1 MKKRFLPFS
10 LLLVIMILGQSVMAD
25 GGHYVPRAKEATN
38 AEAFL
43 SSMRVNQ
50 HTGLIDPAMMIA
62 ASKQNTRENLSESL
76 YWISM
81 GPDNLGGRT
90 TSILYNN
97 QNLHDVYIGSM
108 GGGVFHTGNGI
119 SWHQVGKDLMVSCMA
134 QDENGTIYV
143 GTGEGSNAY
152 TYNGMGDLG
161 YENGF
166 VGSGIFTIN
175 NYVMSEN
182 PLPGTAPTVENNV
195 VAWSF
200 INDIAVVGNYLV
212 AATSDGLRYSTIG
225 SDTWS
230 FAACGSDYLTGN
242 AVKVKVASDQT
253 VIASVGGKL
262 YVGSLNNMVC
272 CSGESAEEVN
282 DNNVIVK
289 IVPAA
294 EDGFLDVAVAPSD
307 PNVIYASVINA
318 NGEHVKIYVSYDKGT
333 TWNIALPAV
342 NSSYGHNV
350 YGGRGLFNHCL
361 VVDPNNAYRLY
372 VLSQDIWRLD
382 SPADHNGYY
391 LAVKMTPTY
400 VCHGMN
406 DMQFNPRQA
415 GYGYVATDGGV
426 FTLEPDG
433 EYISLT
439 NCNRGYVSTRCLNV
453 APSSDATRVVAGVLD
468 HGPIYIQGLD
478 NTNNIGTCELLLPEA
493 VSVYSGGYSEAY
505 TSGSSA
511 VSAICPNTFIL
522 TTLDGGLMRTEK
534 AGADYDE
541 TNFTT
546 NLSFTFTGYRMPI
559 ALWESFEDENSVES
573 VWFKCTQNQNAGDV
587 IQCFSHNG
595 DYPFNYT
602 LPHAMHYDSV
612 HPNLSDSLLV
622 PDPISA
628 KLFVPNNESSQY
640 NIYVTFDALQFG
652 KATDWYKVASIANYP
667 TCMTMSADGDVL
679 FIGSQ
684 EGTLY
689 RLSNLKAVVDG
700 NTACVDSTEYAA
712 ELTEIALGDQCI
724 TSVAVFNGDNNK
736 VVVTLGNYGNDNFIM
751 YSNDATAATPTFVN
765 KQGNLPKMPVYSSIY
780 TIYRYENE
788 AGLSVGAEH
797 VLIGTEHGV
806 YRTENIAAASPEW
819 VAETAILGDVP
830 VLDMRQQ
837 NMSHPDQVVN
847 TIVDGTPVAVVY
859 PGIRNQGMVYAAT
872 YGRGLFRCEQYH
884 VQYSGTGISET
895 PAAVATSNVSMYPNP
910 VRDDAKICFELND
923 NASVSYQV
931 YDISGR
937 MVKNER
943 VGNYGQ
949 GKHEVNVSVD
959 GLAKGAY
966 VLRLNAG
973 AQISTVKF
981 MVF

>member
-25 GGHYVPRAKEATN
+25 GGHYMPRAKETTS

-43 SSMRVNQ
+43 NSMRVNQ

-62 ASKQNTRENLSESL
+62 ASRQNSREDLPESL

-97 QNLHDVYIGSM
+97 QNVHDVYIGSM
-108 GGGVFHTGNGI
+108 GGGVFHTTNGI

-134 QDENGTIYV
+134 QAEDGTIFV
-143 GTGEGSNAY
+143 GTGEGSTAY
-152 TYNGMGDLG
+152 IYNGMGDLG

-166 VGSGIFTIN
+166 VGSGIYTIN

-182 PLPGTAPTVENNV
+182 PLPGTAPTVENDV
-195 VAWSF
+195 IAWSF
-200 INDIAVVGNYLV
+200 VNDIAVVGNYLV
-212 AATSDGLRYSTIG
+212 AATSDGLKYSAIG

-230 FAACGSDYLTGN
+230 FAMSGSENLTGN

-253 VIASVGGKL
+253 IVASVGGKL

-282 DNNVIVK
+282 DNVIVK

-307 PNVIYASVINA
+307 ANVIYASVINA
-318 NGEHVKIYVSYDKGT
+318 SGEHVKIYVSYDKGA

-342 NSSYGHNV
+342 DSTFGHNV
-350 YGGRGLFNHCL
+350 YGGRGLFNHSL
-361 VVDPNNAYRLY
+361 VVDPNDPYRLY
-372 VLSQDIWRLD
+372 VLAQDIWRLD
-382 SPADHNGYY
+382 SPANHDGYY
-391 LAVKMTPTY
+391 LAIKMTPTSS
-400 VCHGMN
+400 CHGMN
-406 DMQFNPRQA
+406 DMQFDPRQA

-426 FTLEPDG
+426 FTLEPAGD
-433 EYISLT
+433 YLSLT
-439 NCNRGYVSTRCLNV
+439 NCNRGYVSARCLNV
-453 APSSDATRVVAGVLD
+453 APSSDGTRVVAGVLD
-468 HGPIYIQGLD
+468 HGPVLIEGME
-478 NTNNIGTCELLLPEA
+478 NTNNLGTCELLLPYSLA
-493 VSVYSGGYSEAY
+493 VYSGGYSESY

-511 VSAICPNTFIL
+511 ISAICPNTFII
-522 TTLDGGLMRTEK
+522 TTLDGGVMRTEK

-541 TNFTT
+541 TNFTANQT
-546 NLSFTFTGYRMPI
+546 FSFTGYRMPI
-559 ALWESFEDENSVES
+559 ALWETFEDENPVEG
-573 VWFKCTQNQNAGDV
+573 VWFKCTHDMNVGDV

-595 DYPFNYT
+595 EYPFNYT
-602 LPHAMHYDSV
+602 LTQAMHYDTV

-622 PDPISA
+622 PDPVTA
-628 KLFVPNNESSQY
+628 KLFVPSADGDNHD
-640 NIYVTFDALQFG
+640 IYVTFDVLQFS
-652 KATDWYKVASIANYP
+652 KATDWYKVASVVGYP
-667 TCMTMSADGDVL
+667 TCMTMSKDGDVL
-679 FIGSQ
+679 FIGTQ

-700 NTACVDSTEYAA
+700 YTASVDSADYAA

-724 TSVAVFNGDNNK
+724 TSVAIFNGGNDK
-736 VVVTLGNYGNDNFIM
+736 VVVTLGNYGNENYIM
-751 YSNDATAATPTFVN
+751 YSDDATSANPTFVN
-765 KQGNLPKMPVYSSIY
+765 KQGTGLPKMPVYSSVY
-780 TIYRYENE
+780 TVYRYDDE
-788 AGLSVGAEH
+788 AGIGVEAEH

-806 YRTENIAAASPEW
+806 YKTENISAALPEW
-819 VAETAILGDVP
+819 VAETAIMGDVP

-837 NMSHPDQVVN
+837 NMSHPDQTVI
-847 TIVDGTPVAVVY
+847 TYVDGAPVAVVY

-872 YGRGLFRCEQYH
+872 YGKGLFRCEQYH
-884 VQYSGTGISET
+884 VQYSGAGVPET
-895 PAAVATSNVSMYPNP
+895 PVAVAPSNVSMYPNP
-910 VRDDAKICFELND
+910 VRDAAKVCFELND

-943 VGNYGQ
+943 MGNYGQ
-949 GKHEVNVSVD
+949 GKHEVNLSVD

-973 AQISTVKF
+973 AQTSTVKF